1 MVIKNTDFGVNETLG
16 LNLSLAIYQLCD
28 RAMLPLEVL
37 MKIRRNN
44 VQLST
49 NYSA

>member
-1 MVIKNTDFGVNETLG
+1 MIIKNTDFGVNETLG

-28 RAMLPLEVL
+28 RTMLPLEVL

-44 VQLST
+44 LQLSV